1 MSNEAQG
8 HTLTADL
15 KRVQERYR
23 RRSLESRLEDVADDL
38 RDIKLQAAIMEELF
52 ETEVEVDSD
61 LVQKVV
67 EARKHARENEYD
79 ALGDMIEDLEGKADS
94 TRAAV
99 EQSLNKRL
107 VSHENQVGAMVQ
119 INERVN
125 AYSHDS
131 LEGLYSLLAD
141 WNWQEAASIEDTSD
155 FGSQLE
161 ECRSFGA
168 EMREIYEDAR
178 SAIIEPLANEGI
190 EDLVESILGSE
201 TVHLGGLSAEERE
214 KLAKSDLGDYLA
226 ISLG

>member
-1 MSNEAQG
+1 MSNEAQE
-8 HTLTADL
+8 HTLTANL
-15 KRVQERYR
+15 KQVQERYR
-23 RRSLESRLEDVADDL
+23 RRSLESRLEEVADDL

-52 ETEVEVDSD
+52 QTEVEVDSD

-67 EARKHARENEYD
+67 EAREHAKENEYD
-79 ALGDMIEDLEGKADS
+79 ALGDVIEELERKADS
-94 TRAAV
+94 TRTI
-99 EQSLNKRL
+99 EQSLNKKL
-107 VSHENQVGAMVQ
+107 VSYGDQVGAMVQ

-125 AYSHDS
+125 AYNHDS
-131 LEGLYSLLAD
+131 LEELHSLLAD
-141 WNWQEAASIEDTSD
+141 WNWQEATNIEDTSD

-201 TVHLGGLSAEERE
+201 TVHLGSLSAEERE
-214 KLAKSDLGDYLA
+214 KLAKSDLGDNLA

>member
-1 MSNEAQG
+1 MSNEAQD
-8 HTLTADL
+8 HTLTTNL
-15 KRVQERYR
+15 RRVQERYR
-23 RRSLESRLEDVADDL
+23 RRSLESRLENVADDL

-52 ETEVEVDSD
+52 ETEVEVDPD

-67 EARKHARENEYD
+67 EARKHAKENEYD
-79 ALGDMIEDLEGKADS
+79 ALEDVIEDLERKADS
-94 TRAAV
+94 TRTI

-107 VSHENQVGAMVQ
+107 VSRENQVGAMVQ
-119 INERVN
+119 INERVG
-125 AYSHDS
+125 AYNHDS
-131 LEGLYSLLAD
+131 LEELHSLFAN
-141 WNWQEAASIEDTSD
+141 WNWQEAASMEGSSD

-168 EMREIYEDAR
+168 EMREMYQDAR

-190 EDLVESILGSE
+190 EDLVESILGSK
-201 TVHLGGLSAEERE
+201 TVHLGSLSAEERE